1 MADRILFLDDV
12 DGIASALDRAVLGMN
27 DAERADFAVR
37 ALRHA
42 LQFDRTA
49 VYERLIAR
57 IPAP

>member
-12 DGIASALDRAVLGMN
+12 DGIASALDHAVLGMN
-27 DAERADFAVR
+27 DAERADFADC